1 LKIEVIKLKSYI
13 CHLRFT
19 TRYDMSS
26 TVVRIA
32 EYFESPEFGGKVFTL
47 DQFKKW
53 YMKSRNKKKFTYYKD
68 WSGYNIPS
76 KELKPFLSGR
86 FNPLSWKEKQ
96 FLEIFRN
103 VKGRFYIICTYRR
116 DKTEQE
122 TIDHET
128 AHGMFWREKEYK
140 KKVKEY
146 LKDKDCEELVKKLYK
161 MGYSKK
167 VIVDETNAYLANDLP
182 WLRNKRKLKGEQ
194 YTQYAK
200 DLNKLFKKYRDIS
213 D

>member
-1 LKIEVIKLKSYI
+1 M
-13 CHLRFT
+13 C
-19 TRYDMSS
+19 S

-32 EYFESPEFGGKVFTL
+32 EYFESPEFKGKIFTL

-53 YMKSRNKKKFTYYKD
+53 YMKSQNKKKFTYYKD

-76 KELKPFLSGR
+76 KELKPFLDGE
-86 FNPLSWKEKQ
+86 FDPLNWKEKQ

-116 DKTEQE
+116 DRTEQE

-146 LKDKDCEELVKKLYK
+146 LKGKDCEELVKKFYK
-161 MGYSKK
+161 MGYSKE

-182 WLRNKRKLKGEQ
+182 WLRKKRKLKGEQ
-194 YTQYAK
+194 YDKYAS
-200 DLNKLFKKYRDIS
+200 DLNKLFKHYRDVS
-213 D
+213 R